1 MSGDGKSIS
10 PESGKGKI
18 AYDFG
23 TDKHDCQ
30 LATYHDTSKKQF
42 YLL

>member
-30 LATYHDTSKKQF
+30 LTNPNPRPPVVNP
-42 YLL
+42 